1 MDHLPP
7 HLRKTIFEKLYK
19 VAEYAKLTK
28 EEQKMY
34 DQDLKRKW
42 DNAAVLAQAEE
53 TGEAR
58 GEARGIAK
66 GEKKGRLEVAKS
78 LKKESVSIDIIAK
91 ATGFSVEEIEKL

>member
-58 GEARGIAK
+58 GEARGMRKKAEELARVFK
-66 GEKKGRLEVAKS
+66 KKGIALDLIAEGTG
-78 LKKESVSIDIIAK
+78 LSIQ
-91 ATGFSVEEIEKL
+91 EIEKL